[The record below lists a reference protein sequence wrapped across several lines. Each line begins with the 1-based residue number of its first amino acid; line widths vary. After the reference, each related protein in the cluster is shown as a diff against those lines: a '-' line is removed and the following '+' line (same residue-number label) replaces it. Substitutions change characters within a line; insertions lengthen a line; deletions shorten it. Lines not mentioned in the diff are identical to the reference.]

1 MIAGIVIV
9 FLDRTVRYARVFFI
23 HMNWASSER
32 GPFGLR
38 SFEGTISRHYDAED
52 NIDALVLRLPKATVK
67 YDAGQ
72 HFFLTFPTMSLFES
86 HPFTPASARSRGET
100 GLFYEQLYIIRV
112 CDGQTKRLARYC
124 KDVGVEYTM
133 PTVCSGPYGSSNVLD
148 EGAENVQL
156 IAGGTGVSFTLP
168 IAMNIVA
175 DARQERPRAAA
186 RRVDFVWIVRR
197 ERNVD
202 WVREELNKLKRDAL
216 VGGVDLNIKIFITR
230 EGSKLGKE
238 VESTPTSPVE
248 SVFGV
253 TGIDIEKEVE
263 IQKLSAEKEAMAT
276 TSSVSSARAE
286 QETDWLQDHHPQ
298 VGEIVKGFWE
308 ERCIRGRVQVL
319 ACGPPSMAG
328 ELRGAVAGCNV
339 PDMVRRGEER
349 GAVGCHW
356 DAREY

>member
-1 MIAGIVIV
+1 MIV

-38 SFEGTISRHYDAED
+38 SFEGTISRHFDVED

-86 HPFTPASARSRGET
+86 HPFTPASARGRGET
-100 GLFYEQLYIIRV
+100 GPLYEQLYIIRV
-112 CDGQTKRLARYC
+112 CDGQTKRLAEYC
-124 KDVGVEYTM
+124 KDVGVEYPM
-133 PTVCSGPYGSSNVLD
+133 PTVCSGPYGNSNLLD

-168 IAMNIVA
+168 IAMNIVTE
-175 DARQERPRAAA
+175 ARQDRPRTAA

-197 ERNVD
+197 GRNVD
-202 WVREELNKLKRDAL
+202 WIRKELTKLKRDAHI
-216 VGGVDLNIKIFITR
+216 GGVDLNFRIFITR
-230 EGSKLGKE
+230 EGHKLEKE
-238 VESTPTSPVE
+238 VETPTSSVE
-248 SVFGV
+248 SASSV
-253 TGIDIEKEVE
+253 TGIDIEGDE
-263 IQKLSAEKEAMAT
+263 IQTLSAEKEVMAAT
-276 TSSVSSARAE
+276 PSVSSARAE

-298 VGEIVKGFWE
+298 VGDIVRGFWE

-328 ELRGAVAGCNV
+328 ELRDAIAGCNV
-339 PDMVRRGEER
+339 PEMVKRGEER
-349 GAVGCHW
+349 GAVGCYW
-356 DAREY
+356 DARGY